1 VARLVFTQQLR
12 RFVDAPEFDTDAP
25 TLRGALEAAFAAHP
39 ALRGYLLDDQGR
51 MRPHVVAFVDGERVR
66 DRVALDVPL
75 RADSRV
81 FVLQALSGG

>member
-1 VARLVFTQQLR
+1 V
-12 RFVDAPEFDTDAP
+12 
-25 TLRGALEAAFAAHP
+25 
-39 ALRGYLLDDQGR
+39 LDDQGR

-66 DRVALDVPL
+66 DRAALDVPL